1 MHDATE
7 IWLYGLPD
15 GIRHSLLVDAIR
27 YGIELVSILYTTGS
41 VYGRTLKE
49 VKDTLF
55 WRTRMKRV

>member
-15 GIRHSLLVDAIR
+15 GIR
-27 YGIELVSILYTTGS
+27 YGIELVSIMYATGL

-55 WRTRMKRV
+55 